1 MVIQNFYLR
10 LAKLS
15 RDSIQRFQRFFN
27 REETPTANY
36 CAKFLPIVVFFL
48 RLLKYILYCN
58 PQHTVIKLEI
68 NHFFFF
74 LLFENTLLL
83 KNTALSMGFTHF

>member
-27 REETPTANY
+27 REETPTG
-36 CAKFLPIVVFFL
+36 KLL
-48 RLLKYILYCN
+48 RQIFVDSSIFSTAF
-58 PQHTVIKLEI
+58 HV
-68 NHFFFF
+68 HFV
-74 LLFENTLLL
+74 L
-83 KNTALSMGFTHF
+83 